1 MLIRHTMSLALLNT
15 AERSLV
21 QLLQHITNNYF
32 TMGRS
37 VLITYPDKCLHYA
50 TRSVKTLL
58 PKSQQICHID
68 VAGETLR
75 ILNENLKWATQTIGT
90 NIETLS
96 LGEDFQTDD
105 IHYNYIVFLP
115 ALEHEYI
122 DQTVDAVS
130 SIVDNT
136 ALTTTNNPRG
146 RWVILIS
153 DQHFQSYSKLAMGI
167 LTEIYENYY
176 IYDVIIIMPNIKSG
190 IIQKGNYFEYENV
203 KNSIKD
209 RYLLYSWLPFHV
221 DGKQPILLDEWMID
235 TQNSSQSLGRNLFP
249 PKLPPKGITINVTV
263 SALENKLILVGKG
276 NFTDDEGMIGYKY
289 EGPEV
294 NAMAMVAEHLNFS
307 FRFGPTPSPDKKHVE
322 RILEA
327 VRPVALGEVDMAIGA
342 LPLHPQLLPFLDFT
356 HPYYLSGTNWF
367 VPCPKPYPRLK
378 RISETFPVSVWCLF
392 ALVIILTAI
401 VTLFQSKFNKISE
414 IGTYQSG
421 VMCFYCMWAVILGVS
436 VPNIPRT
443 FSVRCLFLLF
453 VWYAFV
459 MNMLFQTFFTSYLV
473 DPGIIDQVHTL
484 EELIESDIT
493 MGYPK
498 MGDMYFFQDKSDPIL
513 IKMHNRSEDI
523 PYDTLETIV
532 RKIIIDKNYAAL
544 LEEIYPEHLA
554 KTMMPSKPLC
564 YLDDR
569 FSTFYLGAFL
579 KKHIPISGIFKA
591 CLNRLIAGGLVAK
604 EVNDMKE
611 TWNFRISPNA
621 NAYDDGDDEYF
632 VFSVHH
638 LMIGFYALA
647 AGITLSSVLL
657 IMEHFHFWLFTKLK
671 K

>member
-1 MLIRHTMSLALLNT
+1 
-15 AERSLV
+15 
-21 QLLQHITNNYF
+21 
-32 TMGRS
+32 MGRS
-37 VLITYPDKCLHYA
+37 VLITYPDKCLEYT
-50 TRSVKTLL
+50 TRSVKNLL

-75 ILNENLKWATQTIGT
+75 IFNENLRWATQTIGT

-122 DQTVDAVS
+122 DQIVDAVS

-146 RWVILIS
+146 RWAIVIS
-153 DQHFQSYSKLAMGI
+153 DQHLQSYSDLAMGI
-167 LTEIYENYY
+167 LTEIYETYY
-176 IYDVIIIMPNIKSG
+176 IYDVLILMPDIKSG
-190 IIQKGNYFEYENV
+190 IIQKGKYVEHEDVNN
-203 KNSIKD
+203 ITKD
-209 RYLLYSWLPFHV
+209 SYLLYSWLPFNV
-221 DGKQPILLDEWMID
+221 DGKQPILFDEWIID
-235 TQNSSQSLGRNLFP
+235 EQNSSQSLGRNLFP
-249 PKLPPKGITINVTV
+249 PKLPPKGISINLTV
-263 SALENKLILVGKG
+263 SPLENKLIMIGKG

-294 NAMAMVAEHLNFS
+294 NTLDMIAEHLNFS
-307 FRFGPTPSPDKKHVE
+307 LRYGPTPSPEKKQTE
-322 RILEA
+322 RIVEA
-327 VRPVALGEVDMAIGA
+327 VTPVALGEVDIAIGGI
-342 LPLHPQLLPFLDFT
+342 PLHSQLLPFLDFT
-356 HPYYLSGTNWF
+356 HPYYLSGINWF

-392 ALVIILTAI
+392 ALVIILTVI
-401 VTLFQSKFNKISE
+401 VTFFQSQFNKMSE
-414 IGTYQSG
+414 IGSYQSG

-436 VPNIPRT
+436 VPNMPRT
-443 FSVRCLFLLF
+443 TSVRCLFLLF

-498 MGDMYFFQDKSDPIL
+498 MADMYFFQDKSDPIL
-513 IKMHNRSEDI
+513 VKMHNRSEDI
-523 PYDTLETIV
+523 PYGTHVTIIP
-532 RKIIIDKNYAAL
+532 KIIVDKNYAAL
-544 LEEIYPEHLA
+544 LEEIYPEYFA
-554 KTMMPSKPLC
+554 KTMMHSKPLC

-569 FSTFYLGAFL
+569 FSTFYLSVFL
-579 KKHIPISGIFKA
+579 KKHIPISGILKSYA
-591 CLNRLIAGGLVAK
+591 HRLIEGGLVDK

-611 TWNFRISPNA
+611 TWNFKISPDA
-621 NAYDDGDDEYF
+621 NAYDDGGDEYF

-647 AGITLSSVLL
+647 AGITLSSILLVL
-657 IMEHFHFWLFTKLK
+657 EHFHFWLFTKLK